1 MMVFSS
7 LGAQSCFEIDRRRRR
22 TTTAAT
28 TTKQKL
34 GITIPPKISRHTSL
48 VFLGSGF
55 NREPSRA
62 LESVIICDNLPEW
75 KWQMKSLI
83 ISSFHHFIIS
93 SFQSFHQLGET
104 IKGTQF
110 FPPEFS
116 PSRCQCVAIPESP
129 GLFRSRSFSSSGTCC
144 NQ

>member
-22 TTTAAT
+22 RTTATTT
-28 TTKQKL
+28 TTKQKR
-34 GITIPPKISRHTSL
+34 GVTIPPKISHHTSL

-55 NREPSRA
+55 NQEPSRA

-83 ISSFHHFIIS
+83 ISSFQ

-104 IKGTQF
+104 FRYPIFSVRIFPIKMSMCGDPRVTWP
-110 FPPEFS
+110 FPFPFLFIV
-116 PSRCQCVAIPESP
+116 RHLVQP
-129 GLFRSRSFSSSGTCC
+129 G
-144 NQ
+144 